1 MKIVA
6 VCDRAVP
13 AELMEGMKE
22 LEKYGAEVALIE
34 DESLYENEAIT
45 ELMIQYEKKGAD
57 ACQANPK
64 LVEAA
69 KDADI
74 IIVHLAV
81 VNSEVIRAA
90 ERLKLVAVL
99 RSGVENV
106 QQDLCKKRGIRIVNA
121 PGRSA
126 PAVADMAVGLML
138 AEMKDIARG
147 HKSLMDGVWTKNY
160 PNTNPLNIRDM
171 RRCTIGIVGAG
182 QIGRKVIDRL
192 RGFGSRIIVYDPFLS
207 KNDVEAMG
215 YTAVTLED
223 LLKQADIVS
232 LHLRLSE
239 KTEKFMGEKEFSL
252 MKPTAYF
259 INTARAGLVDEE
271 ALVEALKNRKI
282 QGAGLDVFQKE
293 PLPSDSPFLRLDNVT
308 LTPHMAGSSAD
319 TFANSVELVRDE
331 LAAMF
336 EKGEL

>member
-13 AELMEGMKE
+13 VELMEGMKE
-22 LEKYGAEVALIE
+22 LEKYDAEVVLIE
-34 DESLYENEAIT
+34 DENLYENEAIT
-45 ELMIQYEKKGAD
+45 ELMINYETKGAD

-74 IIVHLAV
+74 IVVHLAV
-81 VNSEVIRAA
+81 VNSEVIQTAKN
-90 ERLKLVAVL
+90 LKLIAVL
-99 RSGVENV
+99 RSGIENV
-106 QQDLCKKRGIRIVNA
+106 QQDLCKERNIRIVNA

-126 PAVADMAVGLML
+126 PAVADMAVGMML

-147 HKSLMDGVWTKNY
+147 HKFLMDGVWTKNY

-171 RRCTIGIVGAG
+171 RRCTVGIVGAG

-192 RGFGSRIIVYDPFLS
+192 RGFESRIIVHDPFLP
-207 KNDVEAMG
+207 KEEVEAMG
-215 YTAVTLED
+215 YTAVSLEE
-223 LLKQADIVS
+223 LLEQADIVS

-239 KTEKFMGEKEFSL
+239 KTENFMGESEFAL

-259 INTARAGLVDEE
+259 INTARAGLVEEE
-271 ALVEALKNRKI
+271 ALIEALKSRKI
-282 QGAGLDVFQKE
+282 QGAGLDVFRNE
-293 PLPSDSPFLRLDNVT
+293 PLPADSPFLKLDNVT

-319 TFANSVELVRDE
+319 TFLNSVELVRDE
-331 LAAMF
+331 LASIF